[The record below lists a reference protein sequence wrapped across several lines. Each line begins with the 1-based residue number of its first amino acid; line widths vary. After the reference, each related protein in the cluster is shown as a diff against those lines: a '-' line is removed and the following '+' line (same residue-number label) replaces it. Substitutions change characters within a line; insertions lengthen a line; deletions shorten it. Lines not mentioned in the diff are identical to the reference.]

1 MIPADDD
8 VCDLDS
14 INLELTS
21 ETLAVEDDSSI
32 SDRVRNNSQVSKEQ
46 SHDNEPAAAVENLL

>member
-8 VCDLDS
+8 GCDLDS

-21 ETLAVEDDSSI
+21 EPLAVEHDSSI
-32 SDRVRNNSQVSKEQ
+32 SDRVQNDSQVSKEQ
-46 SHDNEPAAAVENLL
+46 SNDNEPVTILQI